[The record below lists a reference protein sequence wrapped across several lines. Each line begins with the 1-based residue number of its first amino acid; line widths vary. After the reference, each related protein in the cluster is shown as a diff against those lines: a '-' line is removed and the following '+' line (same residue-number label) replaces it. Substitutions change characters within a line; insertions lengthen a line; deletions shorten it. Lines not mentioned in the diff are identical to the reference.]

1 MNDLIFENINDEYAY
16 GKYGDFNVIIMKKN
30 GYINVTKLCKHGGKD
45 FKHWVGTQQSQEL
58 FKGLKTELGIEQPLI
73 TIRRSV
79 VGNLLVTGTYAHPD
93 LVPHIASWVSVKFA
107 VMMFSIVNDQLAI
120 ERLKDENVSLT
131 AKIKEMEKKADE
143 RYVNLCKL
151 QN

>member
-1 MNDLIFENINDEYAY
+1 MNDLILENINEEYGS
-16 GKYGDFNVIIMKKN
+16 GKYGNFNIIIMKKN
-30 GYINVTKLCKHGGKD
+30 GYVNVTKLCKDGGKE
-45 FKHWVGTQQSQEL
+45 FKDWLETQQSQEL
-58 FKGLKTELGIEQPLI
+58 FKELKTELGIEQPLI

-79 VGNLLVTGTYAHPD
+79 IGNPLVSGTYAHPY
-93 LVPHIASWVSVKFA
+93 LIPIIASWVSIKFA
-107 VMMFSIVNDQLAI
+107 NMLSLIVNEQLAI
-120 ERLKDENVSLT
+120 ERLKNENVNLM